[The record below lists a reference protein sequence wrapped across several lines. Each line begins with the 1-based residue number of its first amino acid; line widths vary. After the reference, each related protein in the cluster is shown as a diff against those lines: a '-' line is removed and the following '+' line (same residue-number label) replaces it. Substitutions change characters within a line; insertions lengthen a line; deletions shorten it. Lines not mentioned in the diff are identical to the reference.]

1 MSIRGVGVRTP
12 DVLIIGAGAA
22 GLMAAMTAAR
32 RGKKVVVLD
41 HAPEAGRKILISGG
55 GRCNFTNKDIKPE
68 CFLSQ
73 NKHFAR
79 SALSRYKPADFLALL
94 AAHKIPWH
102 EKKLGQLFC
111 DNSAQDIVRM
121 LLAECEASGVHLL
134 LDVRITDVSRAEH
147 FRMQTSAGEFSSAA
161 LVLAT
166 GGLSIPKLGAT
177 SFSYDIARRFGLPI
191 INPEPALVPL
201 VFGREEEI
209 WVRELAGVSLPVKA
223 SCGKIA
229 FEEALLFTHRGLSG
243 PALLQISSYWR
254 SGQPVRLDLLPGQD
268 IGQHLTALK
277 AAKGKM
283 KGAAALHRWL
293 PQRLAQELARQ
304 FTSDRPVVEW
314 SDKTIRA
321 LAEHIHRMDMHPTGT
336 EGFAKAE
343 VTRGGVDTRAL
354 SSKTMEAERVP
365 GLYVIGEAVDVTGWL
380 GGYNFHWA
388 WASGHAVGQAL
399 GSA

>member
-147 FRMQTSAGEFSSAA
+147 FRVQTSAGEFSSPA

-177 SFSYDIARRFGLPI
+177 SFSYDVARRFGLPI

-201 VFGREEEI
+201 VFGREEEG

-254 SGQPVRLDLLPGQD
+254 SGQPVRLDMLPGQD
-268 IGQHLTALK
+268 IGQNLAALK

-399 GSA
+399 GPA

>member
-147 FRMQTSAGEFSSAA
+147 FRVQTSAGEFSSPA

-177 SFSYDIARRFGLPI
+177 SFSYDVARRFGLPI

-201 VFGREEEI
+201 VFGREEES

-268 IGQHLTALK
+268 IGQHLAALK